1 MSKLIGILISL
12 AALVAAPLAL
22 TQEVDPAAELQMVQ
36 LVNAE
41 RTKTGLPALV
51 VDERLT
57 QIAREHSRL
66 LAAKHALS
74 HQFPG
79 EPDVRHRVT
88 DTGLRFDYSGENV
101 AYDVDAA
108 SAHRSL
114 MNSPPHR
121 ANILRPQFTAIG
133 VGVIRSGNEIYVTE
147 DFAHRLQELSP
158 EQAEAAIVKSFAA
171 LRTSNGVPPLPLRHQ
186 DGLRELACDM
196 ASNDR
201 LETDIA
207 RDIPNVRAVVVWT
220 ATEPQKLPDN
230 LQKLRDTKASGWSLG
245 SCFAS
250 SKRYPNPVW
259 WNVAVTYF

>member
-1 MSKLIGILISL
+1 MRLRLKISIAITVL
-12 AALVAAPLAL
+12 ATSLGVRAQQVEPASE
-22 TQEVDPAAELQMVQ
+22 QEMVQ

-41 RTKTGLPALV
+41 RAKAGLAPLQ

-57 QIAREHSRL
+57 RIAREHSQL
-66 LAAKHALS
+66 LAARHALS

-79 EPDVRHRVT
+79 EPDVRHRIVS
-88 DTGLRFDYSGENV
+88 TGLRFDYSGENV
-101 AYDVDAA
+101 AFDADAA
-108 SAHRSL
+108 RAHEGL
-114 MNSPPHR
+114 MDSPPHR

-133 VGVIRSGNEIYVTE
+133 IGVVRSGDLIYVTE
-147 DFAHRLQELSP
+147 DFAHRLQELSAN
-158 EQAEAAIVKSFAA
+158 EAENAIVKSFATV
-171 LRTSNGVPPLPLRHQ
+171 RKSNGLAPLPLRSQ
-186 DGLRELACDM
+186 DGLRDLACDM
-196 ASNDR
+196 ARNDR

-207 RDIPNVRAVVVWT
+207 RDIPNVKAVVVWT

-230 LQKLRDTKASGWSLG
+230 MLQLRNTKSSGWSLG

>member
-1 MSKLIGILISL
+1 MTKLLGILISL
-12 AALVAAPLAL
+12 AALASVPFELA
-22 TQEVDPAAELQMVQ
+22 QEVEPEAEQQIVQ

-41 RTKTGLPALV
+41 RAKAGLSALV
-51 VDERLT
+51 VDDRLT
-57 QIAREHSRL
+57 KIAREHSQL

-79 EPDVRHRVT
+79 EPDVRHRIT
-88 DTGLRFDYSGENV
+88 ATGLRFDYSGENV

-133 VGVIRSGNEIYVTE
+133 IGVIRGGNEIYVTE

-158 EQAEAAIVKSFAA
+158 EQAEAAVVKSFAS
-171 LRTSNGVPPLPLRHQ
+171 LRRSNGLPPLPLRHQ

-196 ASNDR
+196 ARNDR